1 MPFGRAHRK
10 KDVAMGVALLPKS
23 GAMSSGKPIPPDFAR
38 VDVMWTNTDFG
49 EDEIDI
55 PTE

>member
-1 MPFGRAHRK
+1 
-10 KDVAMGVALLPKS
+10 MGVALPPKS
-23 GAMSSGKPIPPDFAR
+23 GAMYSGKPIPPDFAR
-38 VDVMWTNTDFG
+38 VDVMWTNVDFG